1 MNEPTLEPGNYAL
14 VNSRCIQYVLDTK
27 DGIGDQ
33 SFQRYSVAYP
43 YIASQSQ
50 QWSLKT
56 RNGVGWY
63 LQNVASG
70 LYLGLPADEHAR
82 NGLPVHEVEHEFE
95 WYLKREGDSS
105 NCFSLY
111 VPYTRH
117 VIDLNPGNPKPEM
130 VLYIYEDGKGPH
142 QVWHLCKD
150 LHLETSK
157 ALVDGK
163 IYRIVNGQSKT
174 MMTLKEDYTVAC
186 FQSDLAEG
194 QKFKA
199 IKTLTGWAFRT
210 VHTDRYLGIPLTI
223 VAPDNG
229 PRLSSVATEFTWMVF
244 PHYDDR
250 KRFRIWIPFTR
261 KLMDLH
267 RGLSE
272 DDTPIHILEDR
283 DVECNWWIFE
293 EDVPPWSRAP

>member
-1 MNEPTLEPGNYAL
+1 MFLAHFLKSFYPRCGISIYCVPITAGGVGGSDEVHKGNLKKA
-14 VNSRCIQYVLDTK
+14 
-27 DGIGDQ
+27 
-33 SFQRYSVAYP
+33 
-43 YIASQSQ
+43 

-194 QKFKA
+194 QKFESHQDPYWM
-199 IKTLTGWAFRT
+199 G
-210 VHTDRYLGIPLTI
+210 VQDR
-223 VAPDNG
+223 
-229 PRLSSVATEFTWMVF
+229 
-244 PHYDDR
+244 PH
-250 KRFRIWIPFTR
+250 
-261 KLMDLH
+261 
-267 RGLSE
+267 
-272 DDTPIHILEDR
+272 
-283 DVECNWWIFE
+283 
-293 EDVPPWSRAP
+293 